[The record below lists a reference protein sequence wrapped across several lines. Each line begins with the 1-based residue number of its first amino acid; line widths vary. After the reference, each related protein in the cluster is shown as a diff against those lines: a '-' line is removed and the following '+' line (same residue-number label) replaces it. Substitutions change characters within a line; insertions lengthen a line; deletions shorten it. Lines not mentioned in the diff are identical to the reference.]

1 MQRRSLLKDLRR
13 TADTQRLMTPPL
25 RILFL
30 TPTLGIGGAEKL
42 TVSYALGMQ
51 RRGHEVGVAFG
62 FSDSLADGLREAE
75 IDVFEI
81 SERRLKPGTLPE
93 WIGQLRKTI
102 RLFRPQVLHAQS
114 VTAAV
119 CARLAAPRL
128 PVLVTVHG
136 IRRSSEPLASLLF
149 RAANVKLTTVSEA
162 SAQGLRRHRWAPEVE
177 VFTPGINFG
186 QLRVD
191 AGAGAPV
198 QLIGDPVICC
208 VARQEP
214 AKGVDVLL
222 RAFVVVLRDLPGA
235 GLTLVG
241 PGPQLE
247 TYRELA
253 GRLGIAD
260 RVRFT
265 DLLKNAAPYLAGADV
280 VVLPSRREGL
290 PVVALEAL
298 ALERPLVATRVGGT
312 PTVVVDG
319 ETGWLV
325 PAEDEP
331 SLAAAIVACVR
342 DPDEAARRARAGRRL
357 VEGQFSAE
365 PMLDRVEAKLFELA
379 RGTRPS
385 PPPRAADPPQPHAP
399 A

>member
-1 MQRRSLLKDLRR
+1 
-13 TADTQRLMTPPL
+13 
-25 RILFL
+25 
-30 TPTLGIGGAEKL
+30 
-42 TVSYALGMQ
+42 
-51 RRGHEVGVAFG
+51 
-62 FSDSLADGLREAE
+62 
-75 IDVFEI
+75 
-81 SERRLKPGTLPE
+81 
-93 WIGQLRKTI
+93 
-102 RLFRPQVLHAQS
+102 LFRPQVVHAQS

-128 PVLVTVHG
+128 PLLATVHG

-149 RAANVKLTTVSEA
+149 RAANVKLTAVSEA
-162 SAQGLRRHRWAPEVE
+162 SAEGLRRHWWTPDVE
-177 VFTPGINFG
+177 VFSPGIDFA

-191 AGAGAPV
+191 AQAGAPV
-198 QLIGDPVICC
+198 ELIGDPIICC

-222 RAFVVVLRDLPGA
+222 RAFVAVIRDLPGA

-247 TYRELA
+247 TYQELA

-265 DLLKNAAPYLAGADV
+265 DLIKNAAPYLAGADV

-298 ALERPLVATRVGGT
+298 ALERPLIATRVGGT

-325 PAEDEP
+325 AAEDEP
-331 SLAAAIVACVR
+331 SLAAAIVACVK
-342 DPDEAARRARAGRRL
+342 DPDEAARRARAGLRL
-357 VEGQFSAE
+357 VEKEFSAE
-365 PMLDRVEAKLFELA
+365 PMLDRIEARLRELA
-379 RGTRPS
+379 RGARGL
-385 PPPRAADPPQPHAP
+385 PPPRAGDLL
-399 A
+399 

>member
-1 MQRRSLLKDLRR
+1 
-13 TADTQRLMTPPL
+13 MTSPL

-51 RRGHEVGVAFG
+51 RRGHDVGVAFG
-62 FSDSLADGLREAE
+62 YSDSLAGGLREAG
-75 IDVFEI
+75 IADFEI
-81 SERRLKPGTLPE
+81 SARRLKPGTLPE
-93 WIGQLRKTI
+93 WVGQLRKTI
-102 RLFRPQVLHAQS
+102 RLFRPQVVHAQS

-128 PVLVTVHG
+128 PLLATVHG

-149 RAANVKLTTVSEA
+149 RAANVKLTAVSEA
-162 SAQGLRRHRWAPEVE
+162 SAEGLRRHWWTPDVE
-177 VFTPGINFG
+177 VFSPGIDFA

-191 AGAGAPV
+191 AQAGAPV
-198 QLIGDPVICC
+198 ELIGDPIICC

-222 RAFVVVLRDLPGA
+222 RAFVTVVRDLPNA

-247 TYRELA
+247 TYQELA

-265 DLLKNAAPYLAGADV
+265 DLIKNAAPYLAGADV

-298 ALERPLVATRVGGT
+298 ALERPLIATRVGGT

-325 PAEDEP
+325 AAEDEP

-342 DPDEAARRARAGRRL
+342 DPDEAARRARAGLRL
-357 VEGQFSAE
+357 VEKEFSAE
-365 PMLDRVEAKLFELA
+365 PMLDRIEARLRELA
-379 RGTRPS
+379 RGARGL
-385 PPPRAADPPQPHAP
+385 PPPRAGDLL
-399 A
+399 

>member
-1 MQRRSLLKDLRR
+1 MMPS
-13 TADTQRLMTPPL
+13 PL

-62 FSDSLADGLREAE
+62 FSDSLAGRLRDADV
-75 IDVFEI
+75 DVFEL
-81 SERRLKPGTLPE
+81 SARHLKPVTLPE
-93 WIGQLRKTI
+93 WVGQLHKTV
-102 RLFRPQVLHAQS
+102 RLFRPHVVHAQS

-128 PVLVTVHG
+128 PLLVTVHG
-136 IRRSSEPLASLLF
+136 IRRADEPLASLLF
-149 RAANVKLTTVSEA
+149 RAANVKLTAVSEA
-162 SAQGLRRHRWAPEVE
+162 SAEGLRRHRWTPEVE
-177 VFTPGINFG
+177 IFSPGIDVA
-186 QLRVD
+186 QIHRDARV
-191 AGAGAPV
+191 GAPV
-198 QLIGDPVICC
+198 KLIGDPALCC

-222 RAFVVVLRDLPGA
+222 RAFVLVLQEIPGA

-247 TYRELA
+247 NYRELA

-265 DLLKNAAPYLAGADV
+265 DLTKNAAPYLAAADA

-312 PTVVVDG
+312 STVVVDG

-325 PAEDEP
+325 PPEDEP
-331 SLAAAIVACVR
+331 SLAAAIVACMR
-342 DPDEAARRARAGRRL
+342 DPDEGLRRARAGRRL
-357 VEGQFSAE
+357 VEDHFSAE
-365 PMLDRVEAKLFELA
+365 PMLDRIETKLVELA
-379 RGTRPS
+379 LGTRVL
-385 PPPRAADPPQPHAP
+385 PPRSAEPPKPLTP